1 MKKISLVFVAAY
13 SLAIATTLTSCSDSK
28 SADNYVGSWAQ
39 VNESE
44 PSFSITKTEQGLSLQ
59 AAGESNSI
67 NVTASGNSLTVDG
80 TTFSYDEQKQEL
92 STPGLFDTQIVF
104 KKLPTEQK

>member
-1 MKKISLVFVAAY
+1 MLIAIS
-13 SLAIATTLTSCSDSK
+13 SLAIAVFLVSCSDSK

>member
-1 MKKISLVFVAAY
+1 MKKLLLITTALSFG
-13 SLAIATTLTSCSDSK
+13 ATILLSSCSDSK

-59 AAGESNSI
+59 ASGESNSI
-67 NVTASGNSLTVDG
+67 NVIASGNSLTVDG